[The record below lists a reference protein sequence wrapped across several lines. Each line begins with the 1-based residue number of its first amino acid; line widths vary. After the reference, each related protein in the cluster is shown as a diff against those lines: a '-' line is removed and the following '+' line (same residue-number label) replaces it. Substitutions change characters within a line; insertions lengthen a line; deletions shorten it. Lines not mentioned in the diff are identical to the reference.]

1 MMHSLSSPKR
11 ALWVLPVALGL
22 MIVALVAS
30 PAAQA
35 HGKSWK
41 HHGAK
46 SGKSHKSGE
55 SHKKRHAHKNSSSGT
70 VSVVDGKTKLSV
82 DKDTGAALG
91 SLGIAVEPIDPAR
104 VSRRGAFRFPIT
116 GGEVDAKTLAG
127 QIQHSGGLAFVK
139 GSTRVELTDF
149 FINIDAEPDLTAIV
163 GGSRVSVLSLDL
175 SNLERKD
182 RGNKVL
188 LSGIEASLT
197 AGAAAALNSAFSTSA
212 FQEGL
217 LIGTAQV
224 KAYVHKAAKKP
235 RGDDDDDD
243 NDDHRGGARDD
254 DDNDDHRGGARDD
267 HDDDHRGGARDDD
280 DDDDHRGGAR
290 DDDDDDD
297 DDRDDD

>member
-11 ALWVLPVALGL
+11 ALWVLPVALAL

-35 HGKSWK
+35 HGKSSK

-46 SGKSHKSGE
+46 SGKSHTKHGYKHRE
-55 SHKKRHAHKNSSSGT
+55 QHAHKKNAGVT
-70 VSVVDGKTKLSV
+70 VSVVGGKTKLSV

-91 SLGIAVEPIDPAR
+91 SLGIAVEPIEPAY
-104 VSRRGAFRFPIT
+104 VRRGSFRFPIT
-116 GGEVDAKTLAG
+116 GGEVDAKTLTG
-127 QIQHSGGLAFVK
+127 QIRHSGGLAFVK
-139 GSTRVELTDF
+139 GATRVELADF
-149 FINIDAEPDLTAIV
+149 FINIDAEPDLTAMV
-163 GGSRVSVLSLDL
+163 GGSRVSILSLDL
-175 SNLERKD
+175 SDLKRKD

-197 AGAAAALNSAFSTSA
+197 AGAAAALNAAFSTSA

-224 KAYVHKAAKKP
+224 KAYVNKAAEKP

-243 NDDHRGGARDD
+243 HRG
-254 DDNDDHRGGARDD
+254 RGG
-267 HDDDHRGGARDDD
+267 D
-280 DDDDHRGGAR
+280 DDDDHR
-290 DDDDDDD
+290 DDD
-297 DDRDDD
+297 